1 MVEHDARILGGED
14 FVADILREAD
24 KKLKRQLRLG
34 GRKDFIEQVIKKLCK
49 EEGVKEEELRNG
61 GRRRRVSQ
69 ARARISYHLSHGFG
83 IPMAEIA
90 RHVGVCTSAV
100 EKAIQN
106 MESENEK

>member
-49 EEGVKEEELRNG
+49 EEGVKEELRIFKMLN
-61 GRRRRVSQ
+61 
-69 ARARISYHLSHGFG
+69 
-83 IPMAEIA
+83 EIVT
-90 RHVGVCTSAV
+90 R
-100 EKAIQN
+100 E
-106 MESENEK
+106 ER